1 MLADEQGIQIIFPAI
16 GANKARNLSWIG
28 FQNLQGLKSWSN
40 GLFSFTMRRGEA
52 YPVLWQHLS
61 TIKQCKGAHKSA
73 LRSWGRVDCL
83 E

>member
-16 GANKARNLSWIG
+16 GANKARNLNWIG

-40 GLFSFTMRRGEA
+40 GLFSFTMRRGGG
-52 YPVLWQHLS
+52 LS
-61 TIKQCKGAHKSA
+61 GTLATSFDNDTMYGGAQVRFASR
-73 LRSWGRVDCL
+73 LSRVV